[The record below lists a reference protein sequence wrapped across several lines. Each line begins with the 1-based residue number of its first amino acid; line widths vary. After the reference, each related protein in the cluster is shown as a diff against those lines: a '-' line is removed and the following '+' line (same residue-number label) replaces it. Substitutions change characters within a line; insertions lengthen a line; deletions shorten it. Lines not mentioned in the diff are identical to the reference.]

1 MRLAH
6 ATHVPPGD
14 GPFPTIFALHGF
26 GSNALDLLGLA
37 PLLLGGQALVIAPQG
52 PDEVRLDA
60 PGGAQVAGYGWFPLV
75 PGDPRARDP
84 RAVAQAIAAAR
95 DFVEQASARYPV
107 DPTRTAVL
115 GFSQGGV
122 IAYALAL
129 SEPQRFR
136 ALAALSSWLP
146 DDLARSLPSVDR
158 SGLAVWIHHGTR
170 DEVINVARGRESAA
184 KVRDMG
190 AATTFREYD
199 MAHEVSARSIVDL
212 DAWLG
217 AQLL

>member
-1 MRLAH
+1 MLAH
-6 ATHVPPGD
+6 ATHVPSGD

-84 RAVAQAIAAAR
+84 QAAAQAVVAAR
-95 DFVEQASARYPV
+95 AFVEAASARYPV
-107 DPTRTAVL
+107 DPTRTVVL

-136 ALAALSSWLP
+136 ALVALSSWLP
-146 DDLARSLPSVDR
+146 DDLARSIPQVDR
-158 SGLAVWIHHGTR
+158 AQLAAWVQHGTR
-170 DEVINVARGRESAA
+170 DEVINVSRGKSSAETLRA
-184 KVRDMG
+184 MG
-190 AATTFREYD
+190 VHTVYREYD
-199 MAHEVSARSIVDL
+199 MTHEVSARSVVEL
-212 DAWLG
+212 DGWLST
-217 AQLL
+217 QLG

>member
-1 MRLAH
+1 MLAH
-6 ATHVPPGD
+6 ATHVPSGD

-37 PLLLGGQALVIAPQG
+37 PLLLGGRALVIAPQG

-84 RAVAQAIAAAR
+84 KAAAEAVVAAR
-95 DFVEQASARYPV
+95 AFVEQASTRYPV

-129 SEPQRFR
+129 SQPRRFR

-146 DDLARSLPSVDR
+146 DDLARSLPEVDR
-158 SGLAVWIHHGTR
+158 SQLAAWVQHGTR
-170 DEVINVARGRESAA
+170 DEVINVSRGKSSAE
-184 KVRDMG
+184 KVRAMG
-190 AATTFREYD
+190 VHTVYREYD
-199 MAHEVSARSIVDL
+199 MTHEVSARSVVEL
-212 DAWLG
+212 DGWLST
-217 AQLL
+217 QLG

>member
-1 MRLAH
+1 MQLTH
-6 ATHVPPGD
+6 AIHVPPGD

-37 PLLLGGQALVIAPQG
+37 PLLLGGRALVIAPQG
-52 PDEVRLDA
+52 PDEVHLDA
-60 PGGAQVAGYGWFPLV
+60 PGGTQVAGYGWFPLV

-84 RAVAQAIAAAR
+84 RAAAQAIAAAR
-95 DFVEQASARYPV
+95 AFVEQASARYPV
-107 DPTRTAVL
+107 DPERTAVL

-129 SEPQRFR
+129 AEPQRFR

-146 DDLARSLPSVDR
+146 DDLARSLPTVDR
-158 SGLAVWIHHGTR
+158 TDLAVWIAHGTR
-170 DEVINVARGRESAA
+170 DEVINVGRGRESAT
-184 KVRDMG
+184 KVRAMG
-190 AATTFREYD
+190 ATTAFREYD
-199 MAHEVSARSIVDL
+199 MAHEVSAQSIVEL

-217 AQLL
+217 GQLG